1 MQLKGLKSM
10 PYLNLGL
17 RVQMGF
23 RRQNYQRDH
32 GSGGE
37 SHCVTSI
44 QKLEMIGGVQN
55 EKKKKGQR
63 NNKLWDS
70 VLLPDFY
77 RFQRSG

>member
-17 RVQMGF
+17 WVQMGF

-32 GSGGE
+32 GSGRE
-37 SHCVTSI
+37 SHCITSI

-55 EKKKKGQR
+55 EKKKKDKETTNYGTRFCCQI
-63 NNKLWDS
+63 S
-70 VLLPDFY
+70 